1 MSAEWNPR
9 FFAAPPTAGG
19 AHGRDGGGGQG
30 FAGGG
35 GAPRVC
41 LDTRVNVDTLIDM
54 QRVYAWDE
62 AKRQQNL
69 SKHRLDFL
77 DADLVL
83 ESPYR
88 LEVDSERSGERRRQA
103 FAYVFEV
110 LTVLT
115 VVYLPGDTLRIISFR
130 PANRREREKYH
141 EWLEIDREVE

>member
-1 MSAEWNPR
+1 MV
-9 FFAAPPTAGG
+9 FL
-19 AHGRDGGGGQG
+19 H
-30 FAGGG
+30 
-35 GAPRVC
+35 
-41 LDTRVNVDTLIDM
+41 TRVNVDTLIDM
-54 QRVYAWDE
+54 ERVYAWDE

-69 SKHRLDFL
+69 SKHGLDFL

-103 FAYVFEV
+103 FAYVSEV

>member
-1 MSAEWNPR
+1 MV
-9 FFAAPPTAGG
+9 F
-19 AHGRDGGGGQG
+19 
-30 FAGGG
+30 
-35 GAPRVC
+35 

-54 QRVYAWDE
+54 ERVYAWDE

-69 SKHRLDFL
+69 SKHGLDFL